1 MYMKITKW
9 LQAFSWVLGAGVIAV
24 AITAWSEVRL
34 TGRELTAYD
43 FFPVL
48 GLSAFGLMWT
58 HYVTGAL
65 RRILKQPPS
74 TLRVYFAVTSW
85 IVLALI
91 LLHPGIF
98 VTKLW
103 LDGLGLPPVSY
114 LTLYQDTFMRIA
126 LLLGTLSLLT
136 FLAFELRRKYSK
148 ASWWK
153 YVEYAN
159 VAAMFAILYHGFT
172 LGQELSLSWLRGVW
186 LFYTVTLAATVVYN
200 EIYKR
205 RVKHE

>member
-1 MYMKITKW
+1 MKTAKW
-9 LQAFSWVLGAGVIAV
+9 LQIFSWALGVGVVAV
-24 AITAWSEVRL
+24 AVIAWSEVRL
-34 TGRELTAYD
+34 TGRELTPYD
-43 FFPVL
+43 FFPPL

-58 HYVTGAL
+58 HFITGAL
-65 RRILKQPPS
+65 RRLLKLPPS
-74 TLRVYFAVTSW
+74 TLRRYFKITSW
-85 IVLALI
+85 IVLVLI

-103 LDGLGLPPVSY
+103 LDGFGLPPFSY
-114 LTLYQDTFMRIA
+114 LSVYTDTLMRIA

-136 FLAFELRRKYSK
+136 FLAFELRRKYRK

-172 LGQELSLSWLRGVW
+172 LGQELSLTWLRGVW
-186 LFYTVTLAATVVYN
+186 LFYAVTLVGVVVYN
-200 EIYKR
+200 EVNKR
-205 RVKHE
+205 RAKHE